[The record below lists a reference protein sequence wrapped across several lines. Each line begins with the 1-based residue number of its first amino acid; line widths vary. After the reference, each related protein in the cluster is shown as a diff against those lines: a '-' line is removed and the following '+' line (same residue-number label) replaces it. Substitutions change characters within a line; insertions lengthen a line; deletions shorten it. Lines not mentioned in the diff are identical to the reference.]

1 MTAIQTAVENLA
13 RAARVAIELGGMAP
27 EAAVD
32 LVCTNAL
39 KEAANA
45 ASRGG
50 IWAREST
57 QEQIEAAL
65 FQGSIAR
72 DALEGNFRP
81 SVQNVRL
88 AVLAAVAAQ

>member
-13 RAARVAIELGGMAP
+13 RAARVAIELGRMEPA
-27 EAAVD
+27 EAVD
-32 LVCTNAL
+32 LACRDAI
-39 KEAANA
+39 EDAIAA
-45 ASRGG
+45 ASRSG

-57 QEQIEAAL
+57 QEQIEAVL
-65 FQGSIAR
+65 FQGSVAR
-72 DALEGNFRP
+72 DALEGTFRP